1 MAISGRACRLR
12 REAVTMIDVGQATPG
27 ARGRRQAVTLRPRSP
42 VRAAI
47 LSVVTLTLYGFWWW
61 WELNRELRAH
71 GEATHP
77 WRALAAVTLGW
88 AVIVAPFRSVYGT
101 TAAIAAAQRRASLE
115 PAAQPKT
122 AVGLAV
128 TAAAGLVLF
137 ATSIVFPPGFFLFG
151 WIPPAFGM
159 ALVWYE
165 QRQFNRAARAEA
177 VFASAA
183 AVTPGM
189 DPR

>member
-12 REAVTMIDVGQATPG
+12 REAVTMIDVGQAAAG
-27 ARGRRQAVTLRPRSP
+27 ARGRRQAVTRRPRSP

-47 LSVVTLTLYGFWWW
+47 LSAVTLTLYGFWWW
-61 WELNRELRAH
+61 WELNRELRAR

-88 AVIVAPFRSVYGT
+88 AVIVAPFRSVYDT
-101 TAAIAAAQRRASLE
+101 TEAIAAAQRRTGVE
-115 PAAQPKT
+115 PTAQPKT

-165 QRQFNRAARAEA
+165 QRQFNRAAGTGA
-177 VFASAA
+177 VRW
-183 AVTPGM
+183 
-189 DPR
+189 PRPSSRPQRR

>member
-1 MAISGRACRLR
+1 M
-12 REAVTMIDVGQATPG
+12 TDVGQAAAG
-27 ARGRRQAVTLRPRSP
+27 ARSRRQAVTFRPRSP
-42 VRAAI
+42 ARAAI
-47 LSVVTLTLYGFWWW
+47 LSAVTLTLYGFWWW

-71 GEATHP
+71 GEATRP

-101 TAAIAAAQRRASLE
+101 TEAVAAAQRRAGLE
-115 PAAQPKT
+115 PTADPVT

-137 ATSIVFPPGFFLFG
+137 ATSTVFRPGFFLFG
-151 WIPPAFGM
+151 WIPPVFGM

-165 QRQFNRAARAEA
+165 QRQFNRAADTEA
-177 VFASAA
+177 ARRLGSSS
-183 AVTPGM
+183 GS
-189 DPR
+189 RRR

>member
-1 MAISGRACRLR
+1 
-12 REAVTMIDVGQATPG
+12 MIDVGQETAG
-27 ARGRRQAVTLRPRSP
+27 ARGRRQTVTLCPRSP

-47 LSVVTLTLYGFWWW
+47 LSVVTLTVYGFWWW
-61 WELNRELRAH
+61 WELNRELRAR

-77 WRALAAVTLGW
+77 WRALAAVTFGW
-88 AVIVAPFRSVYGT
+88 AVIVAPFRSVYRT
-101 TAAIAAAQRRASLE
+101 TEAVATAQRRSGLG
-115 PAAQPKT
+115 PTAQPKI

-128 TAAAGLVLF
+128 TAIAGLVLF

-159 ALVWYE
+159 TFVWYE
-165 QRQFNRAARAEA
+165 QRQFNRVAGTEA
-177 VFASAA
+177 VQWPGPASSSAA
-183 AVTPGM
+183 VVTPGL

>member
-1 MAISGRACRLR
+1 MFGEGVHDTMASMD
-12 REAVTMIDVGQATPG
+12 AVNIDAML
-27 ARGRRQAVTLRPRSP
+27 ARFTEHWSP
-42 VRAAI
+42 KKIAQINDYDVRI
-47 LSVVTLTLYGFWWW
+47 VKLQGDFTWH
-61 WELNRELRAH
+61 NRELRAR

-88 AVIVAPFRSVYGT
+88 AVIVAPFRSVHDT
-101 TAAIAAAQRRASLE
+101 TEAIAAAQRRTGLE
-115 PAAQPKT
+115 PTAQPKT

-137 ATSIVFPPGFFLFG
+137 CHLHRLPTRFLLVRLDPAGLRHGPG
-151 WIPPAFGM
+151 
-159 ALVWYE
+159 VV
-165 QRQFNRAARAEA
+165 RAAAAQPGRWDRGRPVAEA
-177 VFASAA
+177 VFEFIA